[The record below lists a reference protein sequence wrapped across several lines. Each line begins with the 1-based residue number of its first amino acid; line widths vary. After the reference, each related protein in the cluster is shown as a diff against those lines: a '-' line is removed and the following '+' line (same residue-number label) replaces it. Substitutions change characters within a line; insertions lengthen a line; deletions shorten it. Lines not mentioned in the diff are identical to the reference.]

1 MDDYI
6 TRFKN
11 LLFCQQWTETMR
23 TLADKEREEG
33 TKKPQGPVPLFV
45 RMPMRKQVI
54 MRPGKT
60 KRDHKR

>member
-1 MDDYI
+1 
-6 TRFKN
+6 
-11 LLFCQQWTETMR
+11 MR

-33 TKKPQGPVPLFV
+33 TKKPAGPVPLFV